1 MPDRNLR
8 VGKFLNGREW
18 QGFLRAAQCA
28 ASYPKHAVQSGRAWF
43 SGGRAWF
50 SGIWFSER
58 AVHSSNWM
66 AVNRIGVP
74 R

>member
-8 VGKFLNGREW
+8 AGKFLNCREW
-18 QGFLRAAQCA
+18 HAFLRAAQCA

-43 SGGRAWF
+43 SGV
-50 SGIWFSER
+50 WFSER
-58 AVHSSNWM
+58 AANPSNWL
-66 AVNRIGVP
+66 AVNRIGIQ

>member
-8 VGKFLNGREW
+8 VGKFVNCREW

-28 ASYPKHAVQSGRAWF
+28 ASYPRNAVQSGRAWF
-43 SGGRAWF
+43 S
-50 SGIWFSER
+50 ER
-58 AVHSSNWM
+58 AASSSHWL
-66 AVNRIGVP
+66 AVNRMSVQ

>member
-8 VGKFLNGREW
+8 AGKFLNCREW
-18 QGFLRAAQCA
+18 QPFLSAAQCA

-43 SGGRAWF
+43 NGV
-50 SGIWFSER
+50 WFSER
-58 AVHSSNWM
+58 AATSSNWL
-66 AVNRIGVP
+66 AVNRISVQ

>member
-8 VGKFLNGREW
+8 AGKFLNCREW
-18 QGFLRAAQCA
+18 RAFLRAAQCA

-43 SGGRAWF
+43 SGV
-50 SGIWFSER
+50 WFSER
-58 AVHSSNWM
+58 VASSSSWL
-66 AVNRIGVP
+66 AVNRISVQ